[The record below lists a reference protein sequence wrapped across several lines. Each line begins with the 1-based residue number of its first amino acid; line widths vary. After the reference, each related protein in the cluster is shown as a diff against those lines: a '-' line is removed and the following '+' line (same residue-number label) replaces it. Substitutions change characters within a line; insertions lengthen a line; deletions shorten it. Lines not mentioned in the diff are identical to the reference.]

1 LKYFKW
7 DDEFLRNT
15 GLMVI
20 GVGLFNLFNLL
31 YHFFMVRALPPVE
44 YGHLNSLM
52 AVFMVVSVP
61 ASTVQTTVTKFVS
74 SFYAQ
79 KRYDLIRNLIKH
91 FLFLTSIIGIIIF
104 LLIFLLSKY
113 LASFLQIS
121 HSNLLILLGI
131 LLSFAMIIPIPWGGL
146 QGLQKFISLTINL
159 ILNGGLKFII
169 GVCFI
174 ILGLG
179 VFGALSAII
188 ISYIVTI
195 FISLIMLKAEISKG
209 VAFVTKNKENLRK
222 FNNSSLSEMY
232 YYFLPIG
239 ITLLCFMMLTNIDLI
254 LVKHFFKPIEAGY
267 YSIAQMVGKIILF
280 LPIPVVMVMF
290 PKINALEGQIEKKL
304 PILNRSLYITLLFC
318 FGAIVLVFIFPDF
331 ILKILTGKVYP
342 ECIPLVRLFS
352 INMTIFSLILIILYY
367 HLSTNKK
374 GFLYPLI
381 ILALGQICA
390 IIFFHRSLIEVL
402 LSIGIIAFCLLII
415 NFYLIYR
422 RK

>member
-1 LKYFKW
+1 
-7 DDEFLRNT
+7 
-15 GLMVI
+15 
-20 GVGLFNLFNLL
+20 
-31 YHFFMVRALPPVE
+31 
-44 YGHLNSLM
+44 
-52 AVFMVVSVP
+52 
-61 ASTVQTTVTKFVS
+61 
-74 SFYAQ
+74 
-79 KRYDLIRNLIKH
+79 
-91 FLFLTSIIGIIIF
+91 
-104 LLIFLLSKY
+104 
-113 LASFLQIS
+113 
-121 HSNLLILLGI
+121 
-131 LLSFAMIIPIPWGGL
+131 MIIPIPWGGL

-174 ILGLG
+174 ILGLV